1 MTKHEFM
8 ARLASELHKRNVAD
22 AADVIE
28 EYEQHFAFKLADGYS
43 EEEIAAK
50 LGSPEELAAQFES
63 DNAPKAARGSRALTV
78 AGLCFADLFAGLFFV
93 LLAGFGLV
101 MAAAALCFAA
111 LAICLLGG
119 WNIAGL
125 IPAMPYWCGAI
136 LALSFAAF
144 LISGILG
151 SVNYYQSGNL
161 DLKTAG
167 VLSAGSFVGALAGVK
182 INLLIPA
189 DTMKIILYLVV
200 LLSGISILLRKDKP
214 GNTEKKAVQ
223 SVPFYLVLGAVTGAV
238 CAASGAGGPVLVMPI
253 LTLLGI
259 PAHTAVGISLF
270 DSIFI
275 AVPSAAGYLI
285 AAAGNKEVFLLLPV
299 LLIAHG
305 IGVFAGSK
313 NATKINQTLLKR
325 IVAVA
330 SIAIACIKLFL

>member
-1 MTKHEFM
+1 MLNLILMILLNF
-8 ARLASELHKRNVAD
+8 V
-22 AADVIE
+22 VGGCI
-28 EYEQHFAFKLADGYS
+28 G
-43 EEEIAAK
+43 
-50 LGSPEELAAQFES
+50 
-63 DNAPKAARGSRALTV
+63 LT
-78 AGLCFADLFAGLFFV
+78 GI
-93 LLAGFGLV
+93 AGF
-101 MAAAALCFAA
+101 
-111 LAICLLGG
+111 LLPMFY
-119 WNIAGL
+119 AGFL
-125 IPAMPYWCGAI
+125 DMPSSAS

-151 SVNYYQSGNL
+151 SVNYYKSGNL
-161 DLKTAG
+161 DLKTAS

-299 LLIAHG
+299 LLVAHG
-305 IGVFAGSK
+305 ISVFTGSK

>member
-1 MTKHEFM
+1 M
-8 ARLASELHKRNVAD
+8 AIFPFFR
-22 AADVIE
+22 
-28 EYEQHFAFKLADGYS
+28 
-43 EEEIAAK
+43 EI
-50 LGSPEELAAQFES
+50 
-63 DNAPKAARGSRALTV
+63 
-78 AGLCFADLFAGLFFV
+78 
-93 LLAGFGLV
+93 
-101 MAAAALCFAA
+101 
-111 LAICLLGG
+111 
-119 WNIAGL
+119 
-125 IPAMPYWCGAI
+125 
-136 LALSFAAF
+136 SFAAF

-151 SVNYYQSGNL
+151 PVNYYKSGNL

-167 VLSAGSFVGALAGVK
+167 VLSTGSFVGALAGVK

-189 DTMKIILYLVV
+189 DTMKIILYLIV

-223 SVPFYLVLGAVTGAV
+223 SVPFYLVLGAVTGA
-238 CAASGAGGPVLVMPI
+238 GGPVLVMPI

-259 PAHTAVGISLF
+259 PAYTAVGISLF
-270 DSIFI
+270 DSIFS

-299 LLIAHG
+299 LLVAHG

-313 NATKINQTLLKR
+313 NATKSNQTLLKR